1 MVYRF
6 DKPAILQL
14 CVATLCLLV
23 HLAHMDSIPDC
34 LERFL
39 SDPEICFV
47 GVNMIHWHF
56 QLCYDYSIE
65 CKSCIEV
72 IELVARY
79 FQKPNIYGRGLA
91 AVAAEVGL
99 SLEESPKKVDVDWQ
113 AIVFSDEQIKLGIQ
127 YVYACQLIGSK
138 ILAMLL

>member
-1 MVYRF
+1 
-6 DKPAILQL
+6 
-14 CVATLCLLV
+14 
-23 HLAHMDSIPDC
+23 MDSIPDC

-79 FQKPNIYGRGLA
+79 FQKPKSIHIVISKWAWINKFNNNAQKTPHI
-91 AVAAEVGL
+91 VISKVS
-99 SLEESPKKVDVDWQ
+99 SLLTSN
-113 AIVFSDEQIKLGIQ
+113 QIPPIP
-127 YVYACQLIGSK
+127 
-138 ILAMLL
+138 

>member
-1 MVYRF
+1 
-6 DKPAILQL
+6 
-14 CVATLCLLV
+14 
-23 HLAHMDSIPDC
+23 
-34 LERFL
+34 
-39 SDPEICFV
+39 
-47 GVNMIHWHF
+47 MIHWHF

-79 FQKPNIYGRGLA
+79 FQKPKSIHIVISKL
-91 AVAAEVGL
+91 AAEVGL